1 MVVPKISSEVTEE
14 TKTYIGADAYLDFI
28 LL

>member
-1 MVVPKISSEVTEE
+1 MVVLRISSEVTEE
-14 TKTYIGADAYLDFI
+14 AKIYIGADAYLELI